1 MQAPEQL
8 HLSLLC
14 LQDLHSSQ
22 DLAAVHSLAAHL
34 VQLQPLAPLQRQL
47 LQAATGATPHGALR
61 CCSKRR
67 SGRLRVE
74 QQFYSLAQD
83 GGLQLLQ
90 PPPDFAVSVKALV
103 NTSLGP
109 VNALQGPGK
118 SKVSTAATPAE
129 GHNQAQQQ
137 QQGMVGTAQRGPLP
151 AAAAAGAG
159 AAAGP
164 SAAGAPSLPAALGSM
179 RLGVSQQV
187 SSRTRQPQVL

>member
-1 MQAPEQL
+1 M
-8 HLSLLC
+8 LLP
-14 LQDLHSSQ
+14 QDLHHPQ

-83 GGLQLLQ
+83 GGLLLLQ

-109 VNALQGPGK
+109 VNALQAPGK
-118 SKVSTAATPAE
+118 SKVSAAPAPA
-129 GHNQAQQQ
+129 QARDPTQQ
-137 QQGMVGTAQRGPLP
+137 QQGLEGGPQAGPMAP
-151 AAAAAGAG
+151 AAAAAGG
-159 AAAGP
+159 AAGGP
-164 SAAGAPSLPAALGSM
+164 SAAAAPSLPAAVGSM

-187 SSRTRQPQVL
+187 GVWIR